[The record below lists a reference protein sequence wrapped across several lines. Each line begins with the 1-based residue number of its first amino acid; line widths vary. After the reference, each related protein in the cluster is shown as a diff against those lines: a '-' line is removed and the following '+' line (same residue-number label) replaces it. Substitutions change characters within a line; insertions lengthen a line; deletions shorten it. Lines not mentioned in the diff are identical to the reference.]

1 MTNENK
7 MPVRFYGN
15 SPKIEKSLM
24 LDEHTSRKLAA
35 IIIYSGD
42 IEYYLEL
49 AIWRLKNIDPK
60 GIRPVTD
67 SKNISD
73 LIKLFEGCAPEAT
86 EKHKVHWISTWCKA
100 ARSAYLIRNNIAHGL
115 TVPMETQISFM
126 RNPRWHGQERKRP
139 FGDFWC
145 DPHTLDF
152 TADSFATLR
161 RMIGTLA
168 MTKQTLDD
176 IGNKTALRALNE
188 ARSIL
193 GEFAQR
199 AYNPT
204 VEKY

>member
-1 MTNENK
+1 MNTENT
-7 MPVRFYGN
+7 MPVRIYGN
-15 SPKIEKSLM
+15 SPEVEKSLM

-60 GIRPVTD
+60 GTRPFTD
-67 SKNISD
+67 AKNITD
-73 LIKLFEGCAPEAT
+73 LIKVFEDCAPETAD
-86 EKHKVHWISTWCKA
+86 ERKLHWINTWSIA
-100 ARSAYLIRNNIAHGL
+100 TRSAFIIRNNIAHGL
-115 TVPMETQISFM
+115 TLPIDTQISFM
-126 RNPRWHGQERKRP
+126 RNGRWHRQERKRP

-161 RMIGTLA
+161 RMIGSLA
-168 MTKQTLDD
+168 VTKQTVDEV
-176 IGNKTALRALNE
+176 GNKLAVKALNE

-199 AYNPT
+199 AYNPSF
-204 VEKY
+204 EKY